1 MYILLIFFIGFLAY
15 LFYKKGVMDTEDN
28 QKEKE
33 RHVGFQSIY
42 HKIYSD
48 ERYDFKN
55 ILAKE
60 FTLYEHYNGS
70 EKRKKIVII
79 NENLSELNAYFF
91 SKMTSSNPYSINIKD
106 IFIIVCNNK
115 KYTFESN
122 ETITM
127 AVLFALM
134 LLYDGINKD
143 WNILKDKDFKKLAI
157 EALNEYKI

>member
-1 MYILLIFFIGFLAY
+1 MIVALIICIFVLAY
-15 LFYKKGVMDTEDN
+15 LFYKKGVMDTEDRH
-28 QKEKE
+28 KEKE
-33 RHVGFQSIY
+33 RHIGFQSIY

-48 ERYDFKN
+48 DRYDFKN
-55 ILAKE
+55 IVTKE
-60 FTLYEHYNGS
+60 FMQYELYYGS
-70 EKRKKIVII
+70 SNRKTVVII
-79 NENLSELNAYFF
+79 GEDLSELNTYFL
-91 SKMTSSNPYSINIKD
+91 SKMISPNPYSINIKD

-127 AVLFALM
+127 AVLFSLM

-157 EALNEYKI
+157 DALNYFK